1 MSMTTLKHYQH
12 FDGLPWATGYAVN
25 ALAYQGVSAPHTGQP
40 YTEAMLMGING
51 GLSAGYFVFEY
62 TGYDPHLH
70 FLTRYIFNDEPG
82 AYFERLGIPTTA
94 RNTTDPEK
102 AVANV
107 VAALA
112 KGQPA
117 IVWLDMASLDYN
129 YGMSNTFTA
138 ADNHDIWMINPVLV
152 YGYDQAAGRVRIADR
167 ARVGLDVSAE
177 SFARARARI
186 AKTKHRMM
194 TIDAPNPDRLP
205 AAIKAGIQACLD
217 IFSGKSPSPVN
228 FGFEGYKKW
237 ARLLTESK
245 GKNAWAKQFAPG
257 VRMYSGLTTAYQ
269 TIELFFTG
277 GRGARHLY
285 ADFLDEAAIVLG
297 KAALREVA
305 ETFRAAAGCWDA
317 LLATLLPEKVAPLR
331 DARELMTRNYD
342 LFLAQGGASLPER
355 RQIIARL
362 EALKERMK
370 TDFPLGETEAATM
383 RAEIA
388 ERVMAIHDAELVAL
402 EMLRAATA

>member
-1 MSMTTLKHYQH
+1 MTTLKNYQH
-12 FDGLPWATGYAVN
+12 FGGLPWATGYAVN
-25 ALAYQGVSAPHTGQP
+25 ALAYQGVKAPHTGKP

-70 FLTRYIFNDEPG
+70 FLTRYIFTEETG
-82 AYFERLGIPTTA
+82 AYFERLGIPITT
-94 RNTTDPEK
+94 RKTTDPEK
-102 AVANV
+102 GVANV
-107 VAALA
+107 VSALA

-117 IVWLDMASLDYN
+117 IVWLDMARLDYN

-138 ADNHDIWMINPVLV
+138 ADNADIWMINPVLV
-152 YGYDQAAGRVRIADR
+152 YGYDQAAGRVQIADR
-167 ARVGLDVSAE
+167 AHVGLEVSAE

-194 TIDAPNPDRLP
+194 TIDAPNPDKLP
-205 AAIKAGIQACLD
+205 AAIQAGIQGCID

-237 ARLLTESK
+237 ARMLTDGK
-245 GKNAWAKQFAPG
+245 GKNVWAKQFAPG
-257 VRMYSGLTTAYQ
+257 ARMYSGLTTAYQ

-277 GRGARHLY
+277 GRGARHIY
-285 ADFLDEAAIVLG
+285 ADFLDEAAVVLE

-305 ETFRAAAGCWDA
+305 AKFRASAGCWDA
-317 LLATLLPEKVAPLR
+317 LSAALLPEQVAPLR
-331 DARELMTRNYD
+331 EARELMTRNYD
-342 LFLAQGGASLPER
+342 LFVAQGGASLPER
-355 RQIIARL
+355 RQIVAQL
-362 EALKERMK
+362 AALKERMK
-370 TDFPLGETEAATM
+370 ADFPLGEAEAAAM
-383 RAEIA
+383 RANLA

-402 EMLRAATA
+402 EMLKAAIA